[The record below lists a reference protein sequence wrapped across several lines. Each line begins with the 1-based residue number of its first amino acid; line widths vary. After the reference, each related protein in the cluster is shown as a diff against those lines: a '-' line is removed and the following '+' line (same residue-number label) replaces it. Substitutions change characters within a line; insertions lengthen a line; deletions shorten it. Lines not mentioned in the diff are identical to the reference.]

1 MGAAE
6 LRSGSGAGAAQASDH
21 NPWLDLLRALAIG
34 LVLLRHGEKAL
45 VDAGQ
50 GGEGF
55 VHAFMMNGW
64 VGVDLFFVLSGYL
77 IASHLFKQAGSGGI
91 MLRHYLLMRALRILP
106 AYYAVLY
113 LVAAGFFPFFEVDGK
128 YLGVR
133 IAYHVL
139 LLQDYLPSNIN
150 VVFWSLGVEEK
161 FYLLAPLLVGFLCL
175 LKKPWQAAAVVLL
188 LFLISPGLRTM
199 QFDTQPAWTYPEFF
213 QAMRS
218 PFHMSLEPLLAGVA
232 IAFARHRKALA
243 WLPSTPLW
251 LWASIAAFIGFMAS
265 SQLLG
270 EITLSDAALQPAVI
284 GLFSAAMVLL
294 ATGISRARPPAGPVV
309 RAGAK
314 LSYSLY
320 LVHLPLIP
328 AAMQWAGGSAALFW
342 FIYLALSLVMALAI
356 HFAVEQPFLRI
367 KHELAMTLRNQK
379 QVPQGA
385 STV

>member
-1 MGAAE
+1 MAAAE
-6 LRSGSGAGAAQASDH
+6 LRSGSGSGAAKNSDH
-21 NPWLDLLRALAIG
+21 NPWLDLLRALAIA

-91 MLRHYLLMRALRILP
+91 VLRHYLLMRALRILP

-113 LVAAGFFPFFEVDGK
+113 LVAAGFFPFFEVDAK
-128 YLGVR
+128 HLGVR
-133 IAYHVL
+133 IAYHAL

-175 LKKPWQAAAVVLL
+175 LKKPWQAAAAMLL
-188 LFLISPGLRTM
+188 LFLISPGLRMM

-218 PFHMSLEPLLAGVA
+218 PFHMSLEPLLAGVV

-243 WLPSTPLW
+243 WLPANPIW
-251 LWASIAAFIGFMAS
+251 LWASIAAFIVYMAS
-265 SQLLG
+265 SQFLG
-270 EITLSDAALQPAVI
+270 EITLSDATLQPAII
-284 GLFSAAMVLL
+284 GLFSGAMVLL
-294 ATGISRARPPAGPVV
+294 ATGVSRAKPPVGQAV

-342 FIYLALSLVMALAI
+342 SIYLVLSLVMALAI
-356 HFAVEQPFLRI
+356 HLAVEQPFLRI
-367 KHELAMTLRNQK
+367 KHELAMTLRKQK
-379 QVPQGA
+379 
-385 STV
+385 